1 MRPIIPGGRGPAVED
16 IQRRL
21 LILGYDLGPTGVDGV
36 FLGKTRE
43 AVTAF
48 QSMTG
53 VAEDGIVGD
62 ETWAALVDATFTL
75 GDRTLYLRLPY
86 FHGRDVRAL
95 QEALCALGFACGSVD
110 GIFGVFTERAVREFQ
125 RNCGQPVDGIAG
137 PATVGIIM
145 GLRHVWAGKDT
156 RLPGEGVLAPAR
168 DVTPLLA
175 VDVMMGG
182 RDASGGDV
190 AARVVNLALA
200 SDSRVRVSLEE
211 PAGAPGHS
219 EGLAIVLGALPPES
233 PDTPLV
239 TLGDDSPAGFAGRMI
254 TALAAAP
261 ARRISVDLGD
271 HALDDEARQRAAVRV
286 LDGLCSA
293 LA

>member
-21 LILGYDLGPTGVDGV
+21 LTLGYDLGPTGVDGV

-43 AVTAF
+43 AIMAF
-48 QSMTG
+48 QSRMG
-53 VAEDGIVGD
+53 VVEDGVVGG
-62 ETWAALVDATFTL
+62 ETWSALVDATFTL
-75 GDRTLYLRLPY
+75 GDRTLYLRLPF
-86 FHGRDVRAL
+86 FHGQDVRAL

-137 PATVGIIM
+137 PATVGIVT

-156 RLPGEGVLAPAR
+156 RMPGTNVLAPAR

-175 VDVMMGG
+175 TDVVVGG
-182 RDASGGDV
+182 RDGCGADV

-200 SDSRVRVSLEE
+200 SDSRARLTVGQSVDPASSDGLIVELGVRSL
-211 PAGAPGHS
+211 A
-219 EGLAIVLGALPPES
+219 S

-239 TLGDDSPAGFAGRMI
+239 ALGDDSSAGFATRMI

-261 ARRISVDLGD
+261 YSRIAVDLGEY
-271 HALDDEARQRAAVRV
+271 AQDDEARQRAAVRV